1 MKYLKVRSQ
10 CRCASLN
17 IQLLSQQIPGF
28 LMQID
33 IHSNSIIKQFL
44 FALTHLGCKNTL
56 RYLVRNIF
64 VIDHYYILYLNLSS
78 LKMPTRNRFN
88 YSLNAADESDFKFL
102 IDKLPHLALHARKE
116 IVARLFFRQT
126 GFKHCYFAKTPNGQ
140 PAYMQWLI
148 YPDENEIITKH
159 FQYRFYPLKANQVM
173 LENAF
178 TFPRFR
184 GLGLLPCVSAELL
197 TIAKNQGYKNAILYI
212 KKNQIT
218 SINEF
223 LNLNF
228 KIRKIVRECKLFG
241 ITKRML

>member
-1 MKYLKVRSQ
+1 MRI
-10 CRCASLN
+10 N
-17 IQLLSQQIPGF
+17 ISTNI
-28 LMQID
+28 
-33 IHSNSIIKQFL
+33 IIKQFL
-44 FALTHLGCKNTL
+44 FTLTNLGYKQTFK
-56 RYLVRNIF
+56 YLSKNIF
-64 VIDHYYILYLNLSS
+64 FIDHYYILYLNLSS
-78 LKMPTRNRFN
+78 LKMPTRSRFN
-88 YSLNAADESDFKFL
+88 YCLNAADENDFGSL
-102 IDKLPHLALHARKE
+102 IDQLPHLALHARKE

-178 TFPRFR
+178 TFPKFR

-197 TIAKNQGYKNAILYI
+197 TIARNQGYKNGIVYI
-212 KKNQIT
+212 QKNQIA

-223 LNLNF
+223 LNLDF
-228 KIRKIVRECKLFG
+228 KIRKIVREYKLFG

>member
-1 MKYLKVRSQ
+1 
-10 CRCASLN
+10 
-17 IQLLSQQIPGF
+17 
-28 LMQID
+28 
-33 IHSNSIIKQFL
+33 
-44 FALTHLGCKNTL
+44 
-56 RYLVRNIF
+56 
-64 VIDHYYILYLNLSS
+64 
-78 LKMPTRNRFN
+78 MPTRSRLN
-88 YSLNAADESDFKFL
+88 YHLNAADESDFESM
-102 IDKLPHLALHARKE
+102 IDQLPHLALHARKE

-148 YPDENEIITKH
+148 YPDENKIIAKH
-159 FQYRFYPLKANQVM
+159 FQYRFYLLKANQVM

-197 TIAKNQGYKNAILYI
+197 TIARNQGYKNTILYI

-223 LNLNF
+223 LNMNF
-228 KIRKIVRECKLFG
+228 KIRKIVREYKLFG